1 MGQNL
6 HYLALRG
13 WFLSHFSGI
22 SHKKTSPFSNKAKC
36 TLPEP
41 SQYTIS
47 GPDLVRASW
56 KFLQKRTF
64 LIKTTK
70 NGQKRPKITH
80 TPPRKIIGSGRKKVS
95 SFLPILLYYSSCTV
109 CLFCFVKIKFWN
121 FLLIKFFKLIK
132 MLVYN
137 KTIFQTMTALNLN
150 CMKENFLDHK
160 SYNNYTVIQY
170 I

>member
-1 MGQNL
+1 MHTARTKPIYHFRSRPGQ
-6 HYLALRG
+6 G
-13 WFLSHFSGI
+13 FLKIFTKKEHFWSKPQKI
-22 SHKKTSPFSNKAKC
+22 VKKKAKNH
-36 TLPEP
+36 PHSAAENNRQWP
-41 SQYTIS
+41 
-47 GPDLVRASW
+47 
-56 KFLQKRTF
+56 
-64 LIKTTK
+64 
-70 NGQKRPKITH
+70 
-80 TPPRKIIGSGRKKVS
+80 KKVS

-160 SYNNYTVIQY
+160 SHNSYTVIQY

>member
-1 MGQNL
+1 MHTARTKPIYHFRSRPGQ
-6 HYLALRG
+6 G
-13 WFLSHFSGI
+13 FLKIFTKKDI
-22 SHKKTSPFSNKAKC
+22 FDQNHKKWSKKAKNH
-36 TLPEP
+36 PHSAAENNRQWP
-41 SQYTIS
+41 
-47 GPDLVRASW
+47 
-56 KFLQKRTF
+56 
-64 LIKTTK
+64 
-70 NGQKRPKITH
+70 
-80 TPPRKIIGSGRKKVS
+80 KKVS

-160 SYNNYTVIQY
+160 SHNSYTVIQY